1 MGLDKNTLEPVPKE
15 KPIKS
20 KCPGIYCDCS
30 GDNIFYEENDEAFS
44 LFMVPSKE
52 NDPNNYFIQRKS
64 ILLDI
69 IEREKTLESIKS
81 VTDKKC
87 TE

>member
-1 MGLDKNTLEPVPKE
+1 
-15 KPIKS
+15 
-20 KCPGIYCDCS
+20 
-30 GDNIFYEENDEAFS
+30 
-44 LFMVPSKE
+44 MVPSKE